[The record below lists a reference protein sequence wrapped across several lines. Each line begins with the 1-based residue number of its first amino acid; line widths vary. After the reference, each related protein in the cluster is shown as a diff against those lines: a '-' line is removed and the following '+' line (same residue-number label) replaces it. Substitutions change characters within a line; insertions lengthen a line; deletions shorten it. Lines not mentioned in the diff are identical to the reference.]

1 MKVQILLSTMVL
13 AAAFTGCSNDEWSD
27 NSLNT
32 SGLDRRVAGKVT
44 ISLPTD
50 TRMEQNGAGQIVWSA
65 DDRISAALMDEF
77 KGVYPVQNPVNYM
90 QTNYPFSLENGK
102 WTSEGVLLE
111 GNYFFSYPF
120 NACLQNRGALTNTVP
135 VNQLA
140 YDEETGEVST
150 MQSYV
155 DNQFYLGYS
164 YISADGTCADCDEI
178 PALEANMKLEKIHA
192 YPVFRFINQT
202 GSPSDK
208 PLKVYKISLRKKDKS
223 LFYNTVAVFPK
234 TKKFAMPAEADE
246 NNSYGLWETAVFNP
260 NMPNSIVTE
269 AAVLP
274 FESSVVNSRTLEYN
288 LIYPEGGYEVPNWT
302 NFEACMVV
310 PAGVYGEME
319 VVLYTNEGVGTY
331 GVFMPEDGEDYQIQS
346 GMYKLTPT
354 KKSVT
359 TIRFDIN
366 SLKTNQTDF
375 IVQSTE
381 NLLEYLKYYHLDPDG
396 VSGNSVKLN
405 ITTVGEKVELSQE
418 VYDEL
423 KNLNLKINLTGVI
436 TIPANV
442 PADAI
447 DRINFFGK
455 GSKVINK
462 GEQVVEEIPA
472 SDRFILDSNVMFE
485 NEGTLTLKTDVP
497 NSTVVNKG
505 QLIVEDAKVFTLINT
520 ADGTVEVNDELTAI
534 NLLNLGKM
542 TIGEGAKVNSLEAFS
557 NAGELVNDG
566 TLATWPMK
574 IVGEKIYRDY
584 EDQYEN
590 YTITTLWPVC
600 GRHHRHNLDCFKE
613 TITIN
618 IPKLIETFIL
628 SDASVANVG
637 IIENNGIINC
647 YGEVT
652 SLENWEYIEI
662 LDKDLQLG
670 DFTFA
675 RVTSMLNIGAG
686 TINNNAGGR
695 ITNLSN
701 FAYLD
706 PAPTSY
712 TYLVTVDLEQENIPQ
727 IEWVK
732 DYIQDGHVGGGLIDM
747 TANDGKDI
755 NEQAV
760 IRDNVTM
767 KEIDEVNHGQII
779 FVYREGEKATVGNL
793 PKYVNTIW
801 LNDAKVTLE
810 ADVKEYTVVF
820 SGNSLIKIE
829 DSKTLTLG
837 ETIFAG
843 DTRFWGAGTTK
854 LTTDVHVNAGVALT
868 LDNVWDATGSV
879 SIFARGAKINVGGK
893 FNREKIAIDYENLSD
908 YVGPWIVVD

>member
-1 MKVQILLSTMVL
+1 MVL

-77 KGVYPVQNPVNYM
+77 KGAYPVQNPVNYM

-140 YDEETGEVST
+140 YDEETGKVST

-164 YISADGTCADCDEI
+164 YISADGTCTDCDEI

-246 NNSYGLWETAVFNP
+246 NNNYGLWETAVFNP
-260 NMPNSIVTE
+260 NMPNSTVD
-269 AAVLP
+269 AVAVMP
-274 FESSVVNSRTLEYN
+274 FDCSIVNSGTLEYN

-331 GVFMPEDGEDYQIQS
+331 NVFMPEDGEDYQVQT

-405 ITTVGEKVELSQE
+405 ITTVGDKVELSQE

-462 GEQVVEEIPA
+462 GEQVVEKIPA
-472 SDRFILDSNVMFE
+472 SDKFILDSNVMFE
-485 NEGTLTLKTDVP
+485 NEGTLTLMTKVP

-505 QLIVEDAKVFTLINT
+505 QLIVENADVFTLINT
-520 ADGTVEVNDELTAI
+520 ADGNVKVNSGLTAI

-566 TLATWPMK
+566 TLTTWPMR
-574 IVGEKIYRDY
+574 IMNESIYKYY

-590 YTITTLWPVC
+590 YTVTTQYPVC
-600 GRHHRHNLDCFKE
+600 GKKEGKHHQHNPNCFEERK
-613 TITIN
+613 TIN
-618 IPKLIETFIL
+618 IPKLIEIFIL
-628 SDASVANVG
+628 SDASVTNVG
-637 IIENNGIINC
+637 IIENNGVINC
-647 YGEVT
+647 YGEVV
-652 SLENWEYIEI
+652 SLENWEYIDI
-662 LDKDLQLG
+662 LGKELQLG
-670 DFTFA
+670 DFTLA
-675 RVTSMLNIGAG
+675 NVTSMMNIGAG

-701 FAYLD
+701 FAYLN

-732 DYIQDGHVGGGLIDM
+732 DYIQGGAIGSGLIDM

-767 KEIDEVNHGQII
+767 REINEVNHGQII
-779 FVYREGEKATVGNL
+779 FVYREGANATVGNL

-801 LNDAKVTLE
+801 LNDAKVTLD

-820 SGNSLIKIE
+820 SGNGLIKIE
-829 DSKTLTLG
+829 NNKILTLG

-854 LTTDVHVNAGVALT
+854 LTTDVHVNAGVTLT
-868 LDNVWDATGSV
+868 LDNIWDATGSV
-879 SIFARGAKINVGGK
+879 NIFAHGAKVDVGGE